1 MRVELSMPGYV
12 ILQDNFHDYNVWI
25 TAHGILMIFLMLMP
39 TLTGGMGNILAPI
52 QLAALDGFSKIELA
66 PAWP

>member
-39 TLTGGMGNILAPI
+39 TLTGGMGQILAPI
-52 QLAALDGFSKIELA
+52 QPAAPHMFFQIK
-66 PAWP
+66 